1 MEDKN
6 CMGQNVNIFNR
17 EKIEVSGVVEVLSS
31 TDKEVF
37 LKLDGVI
44 ACITGEKMK
53 IVKLLPEEKLLLV
66 SGVILGISFKNKI
79 QKKSILKRV
88 FK

>member
-17 EKIEVSGVVEVLSS
+17 EKIEVSGVLEVLSS

-37 LKLDGVI
+37 LKLDGAS

-53 IVKLLPEEKLLLV
+53 IVKLLPEEKLLSV

-79 QKKSILKRV
+79 QKKEKNS
-88 FK
+88 